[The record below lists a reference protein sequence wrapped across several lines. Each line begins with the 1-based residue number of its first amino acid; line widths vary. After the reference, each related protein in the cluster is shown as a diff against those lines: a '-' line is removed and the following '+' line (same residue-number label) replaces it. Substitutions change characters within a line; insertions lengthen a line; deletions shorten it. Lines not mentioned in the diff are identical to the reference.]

1 MPVLNNYPSTYYGSS
16 VGEFTR
22 YGAESTDWEAL
33 RTNNT
38 TDYLYDSSISSRTWQ
53 ENYTD
58 DIDPSYV
65 GVSPTGG
72 QGSEIESIIVYA
84 RCKQD
89 AHGTPAT
96 VVLSHRDATGTRY
109 ESAAKEITSSW
120 AWYAEEWTEYSSGV
134 PFNFGFYPD
143 VAGFAMA
150 SQFQIGFGL
159 QHGTV
164 GAFCSELYVTIK
176 FKNAYSYLTT
186 SIELN
191 VPAFTR
197 VVNNTR
203 TLSVDTPVGLNP
215 SIVRGATYGRVFD
228 TVLLGIA
235 PTINRSQN
243 LGTWLVIA
251 SSDSGSI
258 KTRDGSS
265 WSVAAFDDTPNPSLP
280 AANPASGAWLAQFDN
295 RLTLLSPQNAGFTY
309 SLTNDIVTEWVH
321 KAYFPNLPIT
331 FTDMFVGRDAGNLP
345 VLNFLSHDGM
355 YYLDVFSNF
364 VFGKTELG
372 WEYDITSGKKGMYFK
387 GNHYVTSGGQGIYEL
402 VGTDANAVGPSSD
415 DGLPQDSAGDIVDM
429 IGVGFW
435 IVCAINGAAGRK
447 SSIMKRHING
457 NHWHTVYKTA
467 AVNTPITSL
476 FWDSGTLYFGE
487 GTNVKY
493 LALSS
498 AMDNVKLLPA
508 YEAASSG
515 ELIYPW
521 FHSRFESVPKVAHRL
536 RSTTQDMTST
546 EYVDWYYRVDQET
559 DWTLLGRF
567 NTSPAPTALS
577 FASAGIQFE
586 RIQLKSVPARGSTV
600 TNRPVTESVTLEYE
614 VVPEII
620 WKWSLNI
627 DADKETVA
635 ALTAAVATKTLL
647 PFYPSG
653 DKSGD
658 VYYVRIA
665 GLPRSQ
671 KGTEFGQEGEY
682 KIELTMVTE

>member
-1 MPVLNNYPSTYYGSS
+1 MDLTVRPASYVGSDTNS
-16 VGEFTR
+16 GGWTR
-22 YGAESTDWEAL
+22 SGGAASDWETL
-33 RTNNT
+33 RSASDST
-38 TDYLYDSSISSRTWQ
+38 YLYDGTVSGSVATSF
-53 ENYTD
+53 YTD
-58 DIDPSYV
+58 CIDQDIYNGSPSTI
-65 GVSPTGG
+65 SKIT
-72 QGSEIESIIVYA
+72 VYA
-84 RCKQD
+84 RAKMD
-89 AHGTPAT
+89 SNATPAT
-96 VVLSHRDATGTRY
+96 IALTERDATGARQPELLNHQNLT
-109 ESAAKEITSSW
+109 TSW
-120 AWYAEEWTEYSSGV
+120 AEYEQEFTTHHGGYGYD
-134 PFNFGFYPD
+134 FGFYPD
-143 VAGFAMA
+143 NSGFDGSELQAGFVV
-150 SQFQIGFGL
+150 

-164 GAFCSELYVTIK
+164 GVFVSQLWIVITHEYINQT
-176 FKNAYSYLTT
+176 LTAVA
-186 SIELN
+186 ELN

-197 VVNNTR
+197 VVNNAR
-203 TLSVDTPVGLNP
+203 TLSAVADLNP

-228 TVLLGIA
+228 TVILGIA

-251 SSDSGSI
+251 STDSGSI
-258 KTRDGSS
+258 RTRDGSS
-265 WSVAAFDDTPNPSLP
+265 WAVAAYDDTPNPSLP

-295 RLTLLSPQNAGFTY
+295 RLTLLSPENAGFTY
-309 SLTNDIVTEWVH
+309 SLTNDIILEWTH
-321 KAYFPNLPIT
+321 KAFFPNLPIE

-345 VLNFLSHDGM
+345 ALNFLAHDGM
-355 YYLDVFSNF
+355 YYLDVFENF
-364 VFGKTELG
+364 VFGKTELN

-387 GNHYVTSGGQGIYEL
+387 GNHYATSGGQGIYEL
-402 VGTDANAVGPSSD
+402 AGTDANTIGPSSD

-429 IGVGFW
+429 IGVGYW
-435 IVCAINGAAGRK
+435 IVCAINGSSGRK

-487 GTNVKY
+487 GTNVKS

-498 AMDNVKLLPA
+498 AMDNVKLLPT
-508 YEAASSG
+508 YEVASSG

-567 NTSPAPTALS
+567 ATSPAPTALS
-577 FASAGIQFE
+577 FAAAGTQFE
-586 RIQLKSVPARGSTV
+586 RIQLKSAPARGSTT
-600 TNRPVTESVTLEYE
+600 TNRPITESVTLEYE

-620 WKWSLNI
+620 WKWSINI
-627 DADKETVA
+627 DADKETIA
-635 ALTAAVATKTLL
+635 ALTTAVAAKTLL

-682 KIELTMVTE
+682 KVDLTMVTEA

>member
-1 MPVLNNYPSTYYGSS
+1 MDLTVRPASYVGSDTNS
-16 VGEFTR
+16 GGWTR
-22 YGAESTDWEAL
+22 SGGAASDWETL
-33 RTNNT
+33 RSASDST
-38 TDYLYDSSISSRTWQ
+38 YLYDGTVSGSVATSF
-53 ENYTD
+53 YTD
-58 DIDPSYV
+58 CIDQDIYNGSPSTI
-65 GVSPTGG
+65 SKIT
-72 QGSEIESIIVYA
+72 VYA
-84 RCKQD
+84 RAKMD
-89 AHGTPAT
+89 SHATPAT
-96 VVLSHRDATGTRY
+96 IMLTERDATGTRQETGVHQNLTTSWTTY
-109 ESAAKEITSSW
+109 E
-120 AWYAEEWTEYSSGV
+120 EEFTTHHGGYGYD
-134 PFNFGFYPD
+134 FGFYPD
-143 VAGFAMA
+143 NSGFDGSELQAGFVV
-150 SQFQIGFGL
+150 

-164 GAFCSELYVTIK
+164 GVFVSQLWIVITHEYINQT
-176 FKNAYSYLTT
+176 LTAVA
-186 SIELN
+186 ELN

-197 VVNNTR
+197 VVNNAR
-203 TLSVDTPVGLNP
+203 TLSAVADLNP

-228 TVLLGIA
+228 TVILGIA

-251 SSDSGSI
+251 STDSGSI
-258 KTRDGSS
+258 RTRDGSS
-265 WSVAAFDDTPNPSLP
+265 WAVAAYDDTPNPSLP

-295 RLTLLSPQNAGFTY
+295 RLTLLSPENAGFTY
-309 SLTNDIVTEWVH
+309 SLTNDIILEWTH
-321 KAYFPNLPIT
+321 KAFFPNLPIE

-345 VLNFLSHDGM
+345 ALNFLAHDGM
-355 YYLDVFSNF
+355 YYLDVFENF
-364 VFGKTELG
+364 VFGKTELN

-387 GNHYVTSGGQGIYEL
+387 GNHYATSGGQGIYEL
-402 VGTDANAVGPSSD
+402 AGTDANTIGPSSD

-429 IGVGFW
+429 IGVGYW
-435 IVCAINGAAGRK
+435 IVCAINGSSGRK

-487 GTNVKY
+487 GTNVKS

-498 AMDNVKLLPA
+498 AMDNVKLLPT
-508 YEAASSG
+508 YEVASSG

-567 NTSPAPTALS
+567 ATSPAPTALS
-577 FASAGIQFE
+577 FAAAGTQFE
-586 RIQLKSVPARGSTV
+586 RIQLKSAPARGSTT
-600 TNRPVTESVTLEYE
+600 TNRPITESVTLEYE

-620 WKWSLNI
+620 WKWSINI
-627 DADKETVA
+627 DADKETIA
-635 ALTAAVATKTLL
+635 ALTTAVAAKTLL

-682 KIELTMVTE
+682 KVDLTMVTEA

>member
-1 MPVLNNYPSTYYGSS
+1 MELTVRPASYVGSDTNP
-16 VGEFTR
+16 GGWTR
-22 YGAESTDWEAL
+22 SGGAASDWETL
-33 RTNNT
+33 RSASDST
-38 TDYLYDSSISSRTWQ
+38 YLYDGTVSGSVATSF
-53 ENYTD
+53 YTD
-58 DIDPSYV
+58 CIDQDIYNGSPSTI
-65 GVSPTGG
+65 SKIT
-72 QGSEIESIIVYA
+72 VYA
-84 RCKQD
+84 RAKMD
-89 AHGTPAT
+89 SNATPAT
-96 VVLSHRDATGTRY
+96 IALTERDATGTRQP
-109 ESAAKEITSSW
+109 SSLNHQNLTTSW
-120 AWYAEEWTEYSSGV
+120 ATYSQEFTTHHGGYGYD
-134 PFNFGFYPD
+134 FGFYPD
-143 VAGFAMA
+143 NSGFDGSELQAGFVV
-150 SQFQIGFGL
+150 

-164 GAFCSELYVTIK
+164 GVFVSQLWIVITHEYINQT
-176 FKNAYSYLTT
+176 LTAVA
-186 SIELN
+186 ELN

-203 TLSVDTPVGLNP
+203 TLSAVTNLNP

-467 AVNTPITSL
+467 AANTPITSL

-498 AMDNVKLLPA
+498 AMDNVKLLPS

>member
-1 MPVLNNYPSTYYGSS
+1 MDLTVRPASYVGSDTNS
-16 VGEFTR
+16 GGWTR
-22 YGAESTDWEAL
+22 SGGAASDWETL
-33 RTNNT
+33 RSASDST
-38 TDYLYDSSISSRTWQ
+38 YLYDGTVSGSVATSF
-53 ENYTD
+53 YTD
-58 DIDPSYV
+58 CIDQDIYNGSPSTI
-65 GVSPTGG
+65 SKIT
-72 QGSEIESIIVYA
+72 VYA
-84 RCKQD
+84 RAKMD
-89 AHGTPAT
+89 SNATPAT
-96 VVLSHRDATGTRY
+96 IALTERDATGTRQPSSLNHQNLTTSWTTY
-109 ESAAKEITSSW
+109 EQQFTTHHGG
-120 AWYAEEWTEYSSGV
+120 YGYD
-134 PFNFGFYPD
+134 FGFYPD
-143 VAGFAMA
+143 NSGFDGSELQAGFVV
-150 SQFQIGFGL
+150 

-164 GAFCSELYVTIK
+164 GVFVSQLWIVITHEYINQT
-176 FKNAYSYLTT
+176 LTAVA
-186 SIELN
+186 ELN

-197 VVNNTR
+197 VVNNAR
-203 TLSVDTPVGLNP
+203 TLSAVADLNP

-228 TVLLGIA
+228 TVILGIA

-251 SSDSGSI
+251 STDSGSI
-258 KTRDGSS
+258 RTRDGSS
-265 WSVAAFDDTPNPSLP
+265 WAVAAYDDTPNPSLP

-295 RLTLLSPQNAGFTY
+295 RLTLLSPENAGFTY
-309 SLTNDIVTEWVH
+309 SLTNDIILEWTH
-321 KAYFPNLPIT
+321 KAFFPNLPIE

-345 VLNFLSHDGM
+345 ALNFLAHDGM
-355 YYLDVFSNF
+355 YYLDVFENF
-364 VFGKTELG
+364 VFGKTELN

-387 GNHYVTSGGQGIYEL
+387 GNHYATSGGQGIYEL
-402 VGTDANAVGPSSD
+402 AGTDANTIGPSSD

-429 IGVGFW
+429 IGVGYW
-435 IVCAINGAAGRK
+435 IVCAINGSSGRK

-487 GTNVKY
+487 GTNVKS

-498 AMDNVKLLPA
+498 AMDNVKLLPT
-508 YEAASSG
+508 YEVASSG

-567 NTSPAPTALS
+567 ATSPAPTALS
-577 FASAGIQFE
+577 FAAAGTQFE
-586 RIQLKSVPARGSTV
+586 RIQLKSAPARGSTT
-600 TNRPVTESVTLEYE
+600 TNRPITESVTLEYE

-620 WKWSLNI
+620 WKWSINI
-627 DADKETVA
+627 DADKETIA
-635 ALTAAVATKTLL
+635 ALTTAVAAKTLL

-682 KIELTMVTE
+682 KVELTMVTE

>member
-1 MPVLNNYPSTYYGSS
+1 MELTVRPASYVGSDVNS
-16 VGEFTR
+16 GGWTR
-22 YGAESTDWEAL
+22 SGGAASDWETL
-33 RTNNT
+33 RSASDST
-38 TDYLYDSSISSRTWQ
+38 YLYDGTVSGSVATSF
-53 ENYTD
+53 YTD
-58 DIDPSYV
+58 CIDQDIYNGSPSTI
-65 GVSPTGG
+65 SKIT
-72 QGSEIESIIVYA
+72 VYA
-84 RCKQD
+84 RAKMD
-89 AHGTPAT
+89 SNATPAT
-96 VVLSHRDATGTRY
+96 IALTERDATGTRQP
-109 ESAAKEITSSW
+109 SSLNHQNLTTSW
-120 AWYAEEWTEYSSGV
+120 ATYEQQFTTHHGGYGYD
-134 PFNFGFYPD
+134 FGFYPD
-143 VAGFAMA
+143 NSGFDGSELQAGFVV
-150 SQFQIGFGL
+150 

-164 GAFCSELYVTIK
+164 GVFVSQLWIVITHEYINQT
-176 FKNAYSYLTT
+176 LTAVA
-186 SIELN
+186 ELN
-191 VPAFTR
+191 VPAFTQQF
-197 VVNNTR
+197 NFAR

-243 LGTWLVIA
+243 LATWLVIA
-251 SSDSGSI
+251 SADSGSI
-258 KTRDGSS
+258 RTRDGSS
-265 WSVAAFDDTPNPSLP
+265 WAVAAFDDTPNPSLP

-402 VGTDANAVGPSSD
+402 VGTDANAIGPSSD
-415 DGLPQDSAGDIVDM
+415 DGLPQDSAGEIVDM

-457 NHWHTVYKTA
+457 NHWHVVYKTPA
-467 AVNTPITSL
+467 PNTEINAL

-487 GTNVKY
+487 GTNVKS

-498 AMDNVKLLPA
+498 AMDNVKLLPS
-508 YEAASSG
+508 YTVASSG

-521 FHSRFESVPKVAHRL
+521 FHSRFESVPKIAHRL

-546 EYVDWYYRVDQET
+546 EYVDWYYRVDEET

-577 FASAGIQFE
+577 FAAAGIQFE
-586 RIQLKSVPARGSTV
+586 RIQLKSVPARGSTT

-620 WKWSLNI
+620 WKWSMNI
-627 DADKETVA
+627 DANKQTIA
-635 ALTAAVATKTLL
+635 ALTTAVATKTLL

-682 KIELTMVTE
+682 KVDLTMVTEA

>member
-1 MPVLNNYPSTYYGSS
+1 
-16 VGEFTR
+16 
-22 YGAESTDWEAL
+22 
-33 RTNNT
+33 
-38 TDYLYDSSISSRTWQ
+38 
-53 ENYTD
+53 
-58 DIDPSYV
+58 
-65 GVSPTGG
+65 
-72 QGSEIESIIVYA
+72 
-84 RCKQD
+84 
-89 AHGTPAT
+89 
-96 VVLSHRDATGTRY
+96 
-109 ESAAKEITSSW
+109 
-120 AWYAEEWTEYSSGV
+120 
-134 PFNFGFYPD
+134 
-143 VAGFAMA
+143 
-150 SQFQIGFGL
+150 
-159 QHGTV
+159 
-164 GAFCSELYVTIK
+164 
-176 FKNAYSYLTT
+176 
-186 SIELN
+186 
-191 VPAFTR
+191 
-197 VVNNTR
+197 
-203 TLSVDTPVGLNP
+203 
-215 SIVRGATYGRVFD
+215 
-228 TVLLGIA
+228 
-235 PTINRSQN
+235 
-243 LGTWLVIA
+243 
-251 SSDSGSI
+251 
-258 KTRDGSS
+258 
-265 WSVAAFDDTPNPSLP
+265 VAAFDDTPNPSLP

-614 VVPEII
+614 VVPEIV

>member
-1 MPVLNNYPSTYYGSS
+1 M
-16 VGEFTR
+16 
-22 YGAESTDWEAL
+22 
-33 RTNNT
+33 
-38 TDYLYDSSISSRTWQ
+38 DS
-53 ENYTD
+53 N
-58 DIDPSYV
+58 
-65 GVSPTGG
+65 
-72 QGSEIESIIVYA
+72 A
-84 RCKQD
+84 
-89 AHGTPAT
+89 TPAT
-96 VVLSHRDATGTRY
+96 IALTERDATGTRQPSSLNHQNLTTSWTTY
-109 ESAAKEITSSW
+109 EQQFTTHHGG
-120 AWYAEEWTEYSSGV
+120 YGYD
-134 PFNFGFYPD
+134 FGFYPD
-143 VAGFAMA
+143 NSGFDGSELQAGFVV
-150 SQFQIGFGL
+150 

-164 GAFCSELYVTIK
+164 GVFVSQLWIVITHEYINQT
-176 FKNAYSYLTT
+176 LTAVA
-186 SIELN
+186 ELN

-197 VVNNTR
+197 VVNNAR
-203 TLSVDTPVGLNP
+203 TLSAVADLNP

-228 TVLLGIA
+228 TVILGIA

-251 SSDSGSI
+251 STDSGSI
-258 KTRDGSS
+258 RTRDGSS
-265 WSVAAFDDTPNPSLP
+265 WAVAAYDDTPNPSLP

-295 RLTLLSPQNAGFTY
+295 RLTLLSPENAGFTY
-309 SLTNDIVTEWVH
+309 SLTNDIILEWTH
-321 KAYFPNLPIT
+321 KAFFPNLPIE

-345 VLNFLSHDGM
+345 ALNFLAHDGM
-355 YYLDVFSNF
+355 YYLDVFENF
-364 VFGKTELG
+364 VFGKTELN

-387 GNHYVTSGGQGIYEL
+387 GNHYATSGGQGIYEL
-402 VGTDANAVGPSSD
+402 AGTDANTIGPSSD

-429 IGVGFW
+429 IGVGYW
-435 IVCAINGAAGRK
+435 IVCAINGSSGRK

-487 GTNVKY
+487 GTNVKS

-498 AMDNVKLLPA
+498 AMDNVKLLPT
-508 YEAASSG
+508 YEVASSG

-567 NTSPAPTALS
+567 ATSPAPTALS
-577 FASAGIQFE
+577 FAAAGTQFE
-586 RIQLKSVPARGSTV
+586 RIQLKSAPARGSTT
-600 TNRPVTESVTLEYE
+600 TNRPITESVTLEYE

-620 WKWSLNI
+620 WKWSINI
-627 DADKETVA
+627 DADKETIA
-635 ALTAAVATKTLL
+635 ALTTAVAAKTLL

-682 KIELTMVTE
+682 KVELTMVTE

>member
-1 MPVLNNYPSTYYGSS
+1 MELTVRPATYLGSDTNS
-16 VGEFTR
+16 GGWTR
-22 YGAESTDWEAL
+22 SGGAASDWETL
-33 RTNNT
+33 RSASDST
-38 TDYLYDSSISSRTWQ
+38 YLYDGTVSGSVATSF
-53 ENYTD
+53 YTD
-58 DIDPSYV
+58 CIDQDIYNGSPSTI
-65 GVSPTGG
+65 SKIT
-72 QGSEIESIIVYA
+72 VYA
-84 RCKQD
+84 RAKMD
-89 AHGTPAT
+89 SNATPAT
-96 VVLSHRDATGTRY
+96 IALTERDATGTRQP
-109 ESAAKEITSSW
+109 SSLNHQNLTTSW
-120 AWYAEEWTEYSSGV
+120 ATYEQQFTTHHGGYGYD
-134 PFNFGFYPD
+134 FGFYPD
-143 VAGFAMA
+143 NSGFDGSELQAGFVV
-150 SQFQIGFGL
+150 

-164 GAFCSELYVTIK
+164 GVFVSQLWIVITHEYINQT
-176 FKNAYSYLTT
+176 LTAVA
-186 SIELN
+186 ELN
-191 VPAFTR
+191 VPAFTQQF
-197 VVNNTR
+197 NFAR

-235 PTINRSQN
+235 PTISRSQN
-243 LGTWLVIA
+243 LATWLVIA
-251 SSDSGSI
+251 STDSGSI
-258 KTRDGSS
+258 RTRDGSS
-265 WSVAAFDDTPNPSLP
+265 WAVAAYDDTPNPSLP

-402 VGTDANAVGPSSD
+402 VGTDANAIGPSSD
-415 DGLPQDSAGDIVDM
+415 DGLPQDSAGEIVDM

-457 NHWHTVYKTA
+457 NHWHVVYKTPA
-467 AVNTPITSL
+467 PNTEINAL

-487 GTNVKY
+487 GTNVKS

-498 AMDNVKLLPA
+498 AMDNVKLLPS
-508 YEAASSG
+508 YTVASSG

-521 FHSRFESVPKVAHRL
+521 FHSRFESVPKIAHRL

-546 EYVDWYYRVDQET
+546 EYVDWYYRVDEET

-577 FASAGIQFE
+577 FAAAGIQFE
-586 RIQLKSVPARGSTV
+586 RIQLKSVPARGSTT

-620 WKWSLNI
+620 WKWSMNI
-627 DADKETVA
+627 DANKQTIA
-635 ALTAAVATKTLL
+635 ALTTAVATKTLL

-682 KIELTMVTE
+682 KVELTMVTE

>member
-1 MPVLNNYPSTYYGSS
+1 MELTVRPATYLGSDTNS
-16 VGEFTR
+16 GGWTR
-22 YGAESTDWEAL
+22 SGGAASDWETL
-33 RTNNT
+33 RSASDST
-38 TDYLYDSSISSRTWQ
+38 YLYDAGVSSDVATSF
-53 ENYTD
+53 YTD
-58 DIDPSYV
+58 CIDQDIYNGSPSTI
-65 GVSPTGG
+65 SKIT
-72 QGSEIESIIVYA
+72 VYA
-84 RCKQD
+84 RAKMD
-89 AHGTPAT
+89 SHATPAT
-96 VVLSHRDATGTRY
+96 IMLTERDATGTRQETGLRQNLTTSWTTY
-109 ESAAKEITSSW
+109 EQEFTTHHGG
-120 AWYAEEWTEYSSGV
+120 YGYD
-134 PFNFGFYPD
+134 FGFYPD
-143 VAGFAMA
+143 NSGFDGSELQAGFVV
-150 SQFQIGFGL
+150 

-164 GAFCSELYVTIK
+164 GVFVSQLWIVITHEYINQT
-176 FKNAYSYLTT
+176 LTAVA
-186 SIELN
+186 ELN

-197 VVNNTR
+197 VVNNAR

-228 TVLLGIA
+228 TVILGIA

-251 SSDSGSI
+251 STDSGSI
-258 KTRDGSS
+258 RTRDGSS
-265 WSVAAFDDTPNPSLP
+265 WAVAAYDDTPNPSLP

-295 RLTLLSPQNAGFTY
+295 RLTLLSPENAGFTY
-309 SLTNDIVTEWVH
+309 SLTNDIIPEWIH
-321 KAYFPNLPIT
+321 KAYFPNLPIE

-345 VLNFLSHDGM
+345 ALNFLAHDGM
-355 YYLDVFSNF
+355 YYLDVFENF
-364 VFGKTELG
+364 VFGKTELN

-387 GNHYVTSGGQGIYEL
+387 GNHYATSGGQGIYEL
-402 VGTDANAVGPSSD
+402 AGTDANTIGPSSD

-429 IGVGFW
+429 IGVGYW
-435 IVCAINGAAGRK
+435 IVCAINGSSGRK

-487 GTNVKY
+487 GTNVKS

-498 AMDNVKLLPA
+498 AMDNVKLLPT
-508 YEAASSG
+508 YEVASSG

-567 NTSPAPTALS
+567 ATSPAPTALS
-577 FASAGIQFE
+577 FAAAGTQFE
-586 RIQLKSVPARGSTV
+586 RIQLKSAPARGSTT
-600 TNRPVTESVTLEYE
+600 TNRPITESVTLEYE

-620 WKWSLNI
+620 WKWSINI
-627 DADKETVA
+627 DADKETIA
-635 ALTAAVATKTLL
+635 ALTTAVAAKTLL

-682 KIELTMVTE
+682 KVDLTMVTEA